1 MTQLVS
7 KRKLENFEKGES
19 LWVGASYRLRQN
31 KMAMFSAVF
40 IFVLTIA
47 CFILPEIFKF
57 DYQVQQREKYFSP
70 PGKEFL
76 FGSDH
81 LGRDQLSRILHGGR
95 ISLLVGIA
103 ATAVSLTIGITYG
116 AISGYVGGKTD
127 RFMMRVVDILY
138 ALPFTM
144 FVILLMVLFGD
155 NILLMFAA
163 IGAVEWLTMA
173 RIVRAQVISL
183 KKQEFIESCRSLG
196 LKAPRIIFRHMIPNI
211 LGPVIVYTTLTI
223 PAVMILE
230 SFLSFLGLG
239 VQPPMTS
246 WGTMIKDGADRTI
259 VAWWMIA
266 FPGAFFAATLFSFNF
281 LGDGLRDA
289 LDPKTTRK
297 N

>member
-1 MTQLVS
+1 MTGLVDKS
-7 KRKLENFEKGES
+7 KLAQFEKGES
-19 LWVGASYRLRQN
+19 LWVGAWYRLKQN
-31 KMAMFSAVF
+31 KMAMFSGVF
-40 IFVLTIA
+40 IAILMFL
-47 CFILPEIFKF
+47 CFILPEIIQF
-57 DYQVQQREKYFSP
+57 DYQLQERDKFFTP
-70 PGKEFL
+70 PGSEFL
-76 FGSDH
+76 MGSDH
-81 LGRDQLSRILHGGR
+81 LGRDQLARILHGGR
-95 ISLLVGIA
+95 ISLLVGMA

-116 AISGYVGGKTD
+116 AVSGYFGGSVD

-196 LKAPRIIFRHMIPNI
+196 LRAPRIIFRHMIPNI

-246 WGTMIKDGADRTI
+246 WGSMIKDGADRTT

-266 FPGAFFAATLFSFNF
+266 FPGAFFAATLFCFNF

-297 N
+297 S